1 MMRFKMKITEIQQK
15 YPNAKYYKLK
25 RAPGKTMLVIERIE
39 DFFNLSDTIG
49 YFELEVDETEASDTL
64 LESLIETYL
73 HSKGSWVDLRNPVLM
88 QWINYVKDNLSD
100 ELKSLIKV
108 KSYTLTDLFAIDLG
122 IMYEDSNDSLF
133 ISDEKFTQG
142 LFEIDKIFSRRKDE
156 LNKIEE
162 EHNREIINFILQFKD
177 KYLGKQTKREKDELI
192 QMIQAELK
200 IKFNLDARGDYRASK
215 VYIKNLYDEE

>member
-25 RAPGKTMLVIERIE
+25 RAPEKTMLVIERIE
-39 DFFNLSDTIG
+39 EFFKLSDTIG
-49 YFELEVDETEASDTL
+49 YFEIEVDEAEASDTL
-64 LESLIETYL
+64 LETLIEAYL
-73 HSKGSWVDLRNPVLM
+73 RSKGSWVDLRNPLLM

-122 IMYEDSNDSLF
+122 IMYEDSNDSLI

-142 LFEIDKIFSRRKDE
+142 LLEIDKIFTRRKDE
-156 LNKIEE
+156 LN
-162 EHNREIINFILQFKD
+162 
-177 KYLGKQTKREKDELI
+177 
-192 QMIQAELK
+192 
-200 IKFNLDARGDYRASK
+200 
-215 VYIKNLYDEE
+215 

>member
-1 MMRFKMKITEIQQK
+1 MSECYNYTKIMMRFKMKITEIQQK

-25 RAPGKTMLVIERIE
+25 RAPEKTMLVIERIE

-100 ELKSLIKV
+100 ELK
-108 KSYTLTDLFAIDLG
+108 
-122 IMYEDSNDSLF
+122 
-133 ISDEKFTQG
+133 
-142 LFEIDKIFSRRKDE
+142 
-156 LNKIEE
+156 
-162 EHNREIINFILQFKD
+162 
-177 KYLGKQTKREKDELI
+177 
-192 QMIQAELK
+192 
-200 IKFNLDARGDYRASK
+200 
-215 VYIKNLYDEE
+215 